1 MTQNKGKV
9 LHQLFRKKKRY
20 RKGGIGKPC
29 DDVNLQLNTLGA
41 VDFPY
46 DSSIWVCY
54 HTMPFSKAK
63 YVSGGECGD
72 TGMALPDLTAVPTNQ
87 LLPRG
92 RARPYGVTRAPP

>member
-63 YVSGGECGD
+63 DVSGGECGD
-72 TGMALPDLTAVPTNQ
+72 TGMALSDLTAVPTNQ